1 MRGKRNTPLNEYGMD
16 AGLTRN
22 SQSSQSGKVKL
33 SLRITDSN
41 RLQRNIQ
48 GR

>member
-1 MRGKRNTPLNEYGMD
+1 MRGKRNTPQNEYGMD
-16 AGLTRN
+16 AGPTRN

-33 SLRITDSN
+33 PLRITDSN
-41 RLQRNIQ
+41 SIQRNIQ